1 MGLAHRSLV
10 SPCHSFFPFLSFSL
24 SSSFRMIPWG
34 TGALWVHFF
43 AWASKTRSGRRP
55 ASSSGRG
62 RPASSPHQEGP
73 CGLHEWSKFYV
84 NQGRSSLFL
93 SPFTF
98 LIADAVILRD
108 SLDPAGAGPW
118 YGTFCVLLLSLH
130 LMFSSFIHVV
140 ACICVSLIFKAE

>member
-10 SPCHSFFPFLSFSL
+10 SLCHSLFPFLSFSL
-24 SSSFRMIPWG
+24 SPSFRMTPWG
-34 TGALWVHFF
+34 TGALWIHFF

-98 LIADAVILRD
+98 LIADTVILRD
-108 SLDPAGAGPW
+108 SLDPAGAGPQQP
-118 YGTFCVLLLSLH
+118 SI
-130 LMFSSFIHVV
+130 FSHHNIMRLEINYKKKLQKTQTHGG
-140 ACICVSLIFKAE
+140 